1 VRFRRLVASARQRFS
16 DLCACRAHG
25 IGIACAHG
33 GIKTGKNGIAVYYPF
48 ALVALKEFAKSDDY
62 EDTGDLL
69 LIFQDEDGAQVTL
82 KVRDSA
88 VSELVERLSRPPS
101 V

>member
-1 VRFRRLVASARQRFS
+1 MSAC
-16 DLCACRAHG
+16 CARA

-33 GIKTGKNGIAVYYPF
+33 GIKTGKNAIAVYYPF

-69 LIFQDEDGAQVTL
+69 LIFQDEEGAQVTV
-82 KVRDSA
+82 KVRDA
-88 VSELVERLSRPPS
+88 VVSQIAERLSRPPS
-101 V
+101 A